1 MQAARGA
8 ALTGPPGASNPPGP
22 SGRRRLGLVLAVAA
36 AVYVADVVSKIIV
49 VATLP
54 PRHLVHVVDGLLTL
68 QLVRN
73 SGAAFSLGTSMTV
86 VFTLIAVGVII
97 FILRT
102 SRQLR
107 SLPWAITLGL
117 LLGGATGNLTDRLL
131 RSPGLFRGDVVDWI
145 QLPHWPV
152 FNVADSA
159 IVCGG
164 LLAVFLAARGVR
176 LDGTHDGHGG
186 HGRVGAAPPGRG
198 YPGDPPPTQAAG
210 DPPVRPGQAGQARQP
225 DQLRQPGQAWQPDQ
239 VRQPGQVRQP
249 DQPRQPGQLRQPGQ
263 VRQPDQ
269 PRQPDQLRQPG
280 QVRQPDQPGPAGE
293 RGSAAGDSRA

>member
-1 MQAARGA
+1 VQAARGA
-8 ALTGPPGASNPPGP
+8 ALTGPPGASSPPGRP
-22 SGRRRLGLVLAVAA
+22 GRRRLGLVLAVAA
-36 AVYVADVVSKIIV
+36 AVYAADVVSKIIA

-54 PRHLVHVVDGLLTL
+54 PRRLVHVVDGVLTL

-107 SLPWAITLGL
+107 SLPWAVTLGL

-164 LLAVFLAARGVR
+164 LLAVFLAARGIR

-186 HGRVGAAPPGRG
+186 HGRPGAGPHGRAN
-198 YPGDPPPTQAAG
+198 PADPPPPRQAAG
-210 DPPVRPGQAGQARQP
+210 DPPAQPGQAGQAGP
-225 DQLRQPGQAWQPDQ
+225 
-239 VRQPGQVRQP
+239 
-249 DQPRQPGQLRQPGQ
+249 
-263 VRQPDQ
+263 
-269 PRQPDQLRQPG
+269 
-280 QVRQPDQPGPAGE
+280 PGPAEE